1 MNQIIPSTAVH
12 LPSLFLFICQPPET
26 FKMPYHSHFSFH
38 FHPRSQ
44 KLLNEMFRFI
54 KLSTLLPKF
63 IKAKEILKVFEAS
76 VTFVKLL
83 DRDQRFSR
91 KTSTAD
97 TNIKKRSSDNSEMLS
112 NILSFICLSI
122 YAICSLILYF
132 LREHN
137 LFIFGHRSLFFHFF
151 LVHFLVLRKFWF
163 FVFHFLEVLFIAV
176 GS

>member
-1 MNQIIPSTAVH
+1 
-12 LPSLFLFICQPPET
+12 
-26 FKMPYHSHFSFH
+26 
-38 FHPRSQ
+38 
-44 KLLNEMFRFI
+44 MFRFI

-176 GS
+176 GSWRKSFHIFFDVIPNFQKFTYVFELLIAFLKL